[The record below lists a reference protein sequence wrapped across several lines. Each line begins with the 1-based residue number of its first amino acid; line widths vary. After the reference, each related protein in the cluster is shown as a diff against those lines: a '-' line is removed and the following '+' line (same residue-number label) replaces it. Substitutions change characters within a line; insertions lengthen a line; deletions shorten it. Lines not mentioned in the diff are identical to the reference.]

1 MAFLRNEVESLR
13 MIIRRVELQ
22 QATGIDVFAQIKEL
36 QRKST
41 AQLEQLMREEEER
54 KRDVSSLRNDFSS
67 RMDGLEQ
74 KLEATHQDLHIL
86 QFKFKTIVEEI
97 EEIKNSNTYL
107 LENNFSSPYNPTIEI
122 SASFLFL
129 CRARV
134 RQGQE
139 TGPR

>member
-1 MAFLRNEVESLR
+1 

-54 KRDVSSLRNDFSS
+54 KRDVSSLRNEFSS
-67 RMDGLEQ
+67 RMDGIEQ
-74 KLEATHQDLHIL
+74 KLEATYQDLHIL

-97 EEIKNSNTYL
+97 EEIKNSNTYIH
-107 LENNFSSPYNPTIEI
+107 S
-122 SASFLFL
+122 
-129 CRARV
+129 RK
-134 RQGQE
+134 
-139 TGPR
+139 

>member
-54 KRDVSSLRNDFSS
+54 KRDVSSLRNEFSS

-74 KLEATHQDLHIL
+74 KLETTHQDLHIL
-86 QFKFKTIVEEI
+86 QFKFKTIVGEI
-97 EEIKNSNTYL
+97 EEIKNSN
-107 LENNFSSPYNPTIEI
+107 
-122 SASFLFL
+122 
-129 CRARV
+129 RK
-134 RQGQE
+134 
-139 TGPR
+139 